1 MSSYEIT
8 YVISSIFGTYIIY
21 KMLKLFFD
29 ERRTSAKIE
38 AFSYITYYFIN
49 LLIFFTVRKPI
60 VLLIINIT
68 LFFCL
73 SLNYRSSLAKKI
85 IFSVLSFMALMLVE
99 TLVVILTKYFEI
111 SIFEHSEY
119 DSSIGLVLI
128 RIFSMLLVTI
138 VTNLKNIKNDIPVP
152 NFYWFSTIFVSLA
165 SLYLFVSFF
174 THGSFDR
181 TEMTILIISI
191 LGINFAILFLYDTLY
206 LSFSAKTEKILLE
219 QQNNAYA
226 KQLDIMQQSLDSLQT
241 VRHDIKNHMIV
252 LKNLNSTEGYTKFD
266 EYVDKIISSVDGRT
280 LYSNSENVIVDSILN
295 YKLQSITNMDIEL
308 QIDVSVPKKIGISAY
323 DMTIILGNLM
333 DNAITA
339 LKKCSSEKILIVKI
353 GYSKGSIFISVTN
366 TYNGEIKE
374 KNGTLLTSKDDEKNH
389 GIGLKN
395 IREAVSRNNGH
406 MQINYDNKEFKIN
419 IILPL
424 L

>member
-1 MSSYEIT
+1 MNSYEIT

-29 ERRTSAKIE
+29 ERCTSVKTE
-38 AFSYITYYFIN
+38 AFSYIIYYFIN
-49 LLIFFTVRKPI
+49 LLIFFTVRRPI

-99 TLVVILTKYFEI
+99 TLFVILTKYFEI

-138 VTNLKNIKNDIPVP
+138 LTNLKNIKNDIPVP

-174 THGSFDR
+174 THGSFNR
-181 TEMTILIISI
+181 TEMIILIISI
-191 LGINFAILFLYDTLY
+191 LGINFTILFLYDTLY
-206 LSFSAKTEKILLE
+206 LSFSAKTEKIILE

-266 EYVDKIISSVDGRT
+266 EYVDRIISSVDGRT
-280 LYSNSENVIVDSILN
+280 LCSNSENIIVDSILN

-308 QIDVSVPKKIGISAY
+308 QIDVSVPKKISISAY
-323 DMTIILGNLM
+323 EMTIILGNLM

-339 LKKCSSEKILIVKI
+339 LRKCNSEKLLIVKI
-353 GYSKGSIFISVTN
+353 GYSKGSIFIAVTN

-374 KNGTLLTSKDDEKNH
+374 KNGILLTSKDDEQNH

-395 IREAVSRNNGH
+395 MREAVNRNNGH
-406 MQINYDNKEFKIN
+406 MQINYDNKEFKVN